1 MVDKKNKSD
10 LNEALGLPDQ
20 DDLFTIDGEKYPV
33 SNGIT
38 LEEQETWLTKLGG
51 FVPKSIYSA
60 VDPERRKVYYGVLA
74 RAFDNKVPEEKL
86 KKMKAKDAS
95 DAIFRFLE
103 G

>member
-1 MVDKKNKSD
+1 MKNELTD
-10 LNEALGLPDQ
+10 ALGIPSQEDM
-20 DDLFTIDGEKYPV
+20 FTIDGEKHPI

-38 LEEQETWLTKLGG
+38 LEEQETWLAKLGG
-51 FVPKSIYSA
+51 FVPKAIYSA
-60 VDPERRKVYYGVLA
+60 VDPERRQVYYEVLM
-74 RAFDNKVPEEKL
+74 RAFDNKVPETKL

>member
-1 MVDKKNKSD
+1 MKNE
-10 LNEALGLPDQ
+10 LNGVLGIPAPEDI
-20 DDLFTIDGEKYPV
+20 FTIDGEEYPI

-38 LEEQETWLTKLGG
+38 LEEQEEWLGKLGG
-51 FVPKSIYSA
+51 FVPKAIYSA
-60 VDPERRKVYYGVLA
+60 VDPGRRKVFYEVLA
-74 RAFDNKVPEEKL
+74 RAFDNKVPEDKL